1 MKNNNSELTALSNE
15 FNIYFRLQ
23 VPIFLNEYSKMF
35 QKLSNNLYINN
46 LKNKQILIE
55 LRR

>member
-55 LRR
+55 VRR

>member
-46 LKNKQILIE
+46 FKK
-55 LRR
+55 